1 MDEMIAAGGIGA
13 PSATSKKTT
22 TTLTRAL
29 LAAGV
34 VAGPLFY
41 VMVGIQALTRPGF
54 DIRRH
59 PLSLLSLGDLGAAD
73 GLAVGSGPYRRGDLH
88 R

>member
-41 VMVGIQALTRPGF
+41 VMVR
-54 DIRRH
+54 DY
-59 PLSLLSLGDLGAAD
+59 
-73 GLAVGSGPYRRGDLH
+73 SGGKSPRLF
-88 R
+88 